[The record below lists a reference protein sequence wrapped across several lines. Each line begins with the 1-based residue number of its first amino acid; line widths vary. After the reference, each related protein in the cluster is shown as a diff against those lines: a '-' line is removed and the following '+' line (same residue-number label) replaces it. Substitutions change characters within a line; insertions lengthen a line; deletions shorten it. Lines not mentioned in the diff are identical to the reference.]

1 MSCTQSVKHALQTLP
16 RRPLES
22 SHTFPT
28 VLYLESIELPVKPTV
43 SDALV
48 GCACGILQHCGGLF
62 RAFVPSYGA
71 LVEAPLELK

>member
-1 MSCTQSVKHALQTLP
+1 MNYTQSVSNALQTLL

-43 SDALV
+43 SDPLV
-48 GCACGILQHCGGLF
+48 GYVCGILQHCD
-62 RAFVPSYGA
+62 
-71 LVEAPLELK
+71 